1 MGSFTEALPDN
12 TGDTMKKLHWDDGL
26 GLGVFCLLRRLALAF
41 LLVSA
46 ASSALAAKTY
56 SDNGDGTVTDPTTGL
71 QWMRCSMGQS
81 WDGGTATCTGVAGIY
96 EWNPAVALTNTV
108 TFAGHSD
115 WRLPSI
121 RELQTLV
128 DRTRYAP
135 AIDSATFPNTP
146 SSEFWSA
153 SPNVG
158 PGYSGYAWVVSFN
171 FGNANGNVRSNAYQV
186 RLVRAG
192 QSFGLLDI
200 ARPSTDYVDQGNG
213 TVAHTPTRL
222 IWQRCSLGQTWVGAT
237 STCTGTASTYTWDAA
252 KLLTSSFAGHGDWR
266 LPTEEEL
273 LSLVDYGGYYPAIN
287 TTLFPNTPAS
297 FFWSAS
303 AVAYYSSYAWYVYFG
318 YGYAYSYVKGNTY
331 QVRLVRAGQCFG
343 PFVLTLNKTGAGQ
356 ISSSVTPGGSCDPLS
371 GSGYYSGDVV
381 TLTASPAANLISW
394 GGACSGNAATC
405 IVTMDA
411 AKSVTASFKRVDLTP
426 ILMLL
431 LD

>member
-71 QWMRCSMGQS
+71 QWMRCSMGQT
-81 WDGGTATCTGVAGIY
+81 WDGTTCTGTASTY
-96 EWNPAVALTNTV
+96 TWDQAVALTNAV
-108 TFAGHSD
+108 PFAGQSD
-115 WRLPSI
+115 WRLPNI
-121 RELQTLV
+121 RELQTIL
-128 DRTRYAP
+128 DRSVYSPSIDP
-135 AIDSATFPNTP
+135 AAFPNTP
-146 SSEFWSA
+146 ASNFWSVSTYA
-153 SPNVG
+153 GDWDGAWIVNFDVG
-158 PGYSGYAWVVSFN
+158 SAGNSYSKSSTF
-171 FGNANGNVRSNAYQV
+171 QV

-200 ARPSTDYVDQGNG
+200 ARPSTDYVDQGDG
-213 TVAHTPTRL
+213 TVTHTPTHL
-222 IWQRCSLGQTWVGAT
+222 MWQRCALGQTWTG
-237 STCTGTASTYTWDAA
+237 STCSGTASTVTWDAA
-252 KLLTSSFAGHGDWR
+252 KLLTSAFAGRTDWR

-287 TTLFPNTPAS
+287 TTLFPNMS
-297 FFWSAS
+297 SENFWSAS
-303 AVAYYSSYAWYVYFG
+303 AYAYDSYGAWVVFFNSGNAYYNYKG
-318 YGYAYSYVKGNTY
+318 YPF